1 MIYFT
6 NEEIEMLA
14 ESMDEYADF
23 EFFADLVIYIKNDM
37 KVKEEKAWIC
47 ANMRNG
53 NWYCSGYFVLQ
64 TAFNN
69 KKLRELGYPTFTE
82 FYLKICEN

>member
-1 MIYFT
+1 MYGKCGRWM
-6 NEEIEMLA
+6 ERKKRVVPGEV
-14 ESMDEYADF
+14 SSADGSVGV
-23 EFFADLVIYIKNDM
+23 EQ
-37 KVKEEKAWIC
+37 EKAWIC